1 MPKRPIVA
9 EDLLRIQFLGDPRMH
24 PEGTA
29 ILFSKRHIDKEKNKY
44 IGNLFSV
51 DLDGKITQ
59 WTQGEGGAG
68 SGRWS
73 PNGDRIAFVSGR
85 EGKQPQIFVIPT
97 NGGEASKLTSLP
109 EGSIG
114 EIKWSPDGRTIAF
127 TFRAT
132 HENWTQSAAKKREE
146 TGASL
151 PARTIDTAWYR
162 LDGDGYFDNE
172 RYAIYVV
179 DTATGETRKLYDACP
194 AGMYSFDWSP
204 DSKELAV
211 IRAVVKNLFADPPND
226 QIFRVAVDNGQAWML
241 EGLPKG
247 EKTNVK
253 WSPDGKMLAYLG
265 DDSESDPWNVH
276 NTKLFVVA
284 ADGGAPKC
292 LSREDDYCLSVMGL
306 SDTRDSYSFALLEW
320 SPDSKAIY
328 VSVGWHGETQLG
340 FVQIDKARVELLTQ
354 GRHTV
359 LAGDLSR
366 DGEKIAC
373 LYGDATHLEE
383 VAIIDLDQVDHAPR
397 VLTAVNKALTDE
409 IAVVEPEEIWLES
422 EGGIKV
428 QAWVIKPVGYLEPK
442 RYPAVLEI
450 HGGPHAQ
457 YGWAFFHEFQL
468 LAASGYVVVYSNP
481 RGSKGYGEEF
491 CKAIRGNWGGPDWE
505 DLQAV
510 LRWMQHQPY
519 IHPGLIGIM
528 GGSYG
533 GYMTNWAV
541 GHSDAFKAA
550 ITDRCVSNL
559 VSMGGNSDFPINK
572 DGYWEG
578 SPWGN
583 LDAITTLWKQSPIAY
598 FDKVETPMLIIH
610 SEGDLRCNVEQAEQ
624 VFSALQVRG
633 IESRFVRYPATT
645 SHGLSR
651 GGPPDLRLH
660 RLGEIVAWWEKHLG

>member
-24 PEGTA
+24 PEGTQ

-44 IGNLFSV
+44 VGNLFSV
-51 DLDGKITQ
+51 DLDGKVTQ
-59 WTQGEGGAG
+59 WTQGESGAG

-73 PNGDRIAFVSGR
+73 PTGDRIAFVSGR

-97 NGGEASKLTSLP
+97 SGGEAAKMTSLP

-114 EIKWSPDGRTIAF
+114 EMKWSPDGKSIAF
-127 TFRAT
+127 TFRPT
-132 HENWTQSAAKKREE
+132 QEDWTQAAAKKREE

-151 PARTIDTAWYR
+151 PARTIDTLWYR
-162 LDGDGYFDNE
+162 LDGDGYFDNQ
-172 RYAIYVV
+172 RYAIHVV
-179 DTATGETRKLYDACP
+179 DVASGESRKVYEGCP
-194 AGMYSFDWSP
+194 AGWYSFDWSP

-211 IRAVVKNLFADPPND
+211 THTVNKNIFADPPND
-226 QIFRVAVDNGQAWML
+226 QVFRVAVADGQAWML

-247 EKTNVK
+247 EKTNIK
-253 WSPDGKMLAYLG
+253 WSPDGTSLAYLG

-276 NTKLFVVA
+276 NTKLFVVS

-340 FVQIDKARVELLTQ
+340 FVEVDKGRVELLTS
-354 GRHTV
+354 GKHTV

-366 DGEKIAC
+366 DGEKVAC

-383 VAIIDLDQVDHAPR
+383 VGVIDLAEVDHSPR
-397 VLTAVNKALTDE
+397 VLTTFNKAFTDE
-409 IAVVEPEEIWLES
+409 IAVMEPEEVWLES
-422 EGGIKV
+422 EGGTSV

-468 LAASGYVVVYSNP
+468 LAANGYVVVYSNP
-481 RGSKGYGEEF
+481 RGSKGYGEDF

-505 DLQAV
+505 DIQTV
-510 LRWMQHQPY
+510 VRWMQHQPY
-519 IHPGLIGIM
+519 IHPGLIGVM

-572 DGYWEG
+572 DGYWAGAPFGDLETI
-578 SPWGN
+578 
-583 LDAITTLWKQSPIAY
+583 ATLWKQSPIAY
-598 FDKVETPMLIIH
+598 FDKVETPMFIIH

-633 IESRFVRYPATT
+633 IESRFVRYPSTT

-660 RLGEIVAWWEKHLG
+660 RLGEIVAWWERHLK